1 MQEELFPG
9 QTRELH
15 ISPYTG
21 GQSIHLFEHLEIST
35 DHTYKPSSEKVWLL
49 QSVLSAQ
56 ADLSGIADGD
66 LKFNPVFGYELLQ
79 KLHDGNYSFNRLKS
93 DLKKKL

>member
-21 GQSIHLFEHLEIST
+21 GQIIHLFEHLEIST

-49 QSVLSAQ
+49 
-56 ADLSGIADGD
+56 
-66 LKFNPVFGYELLQ
+66 
-79 KLHDGNYSFNRLKS
+79 
-93 DLKKKL
+93 

>member
-66 LKFNPVFGYELLQ
+66 LKFNPVLV
-79 KLHDGNYSFNRLKS
+79 
-93 DLKKKL
+93 